1 METKM
6 LESMFVVAILLEVV
20 FPIVLAFWAVRKLGS
35 SWFIVAMG
43 AVAFVLSQVIHI
55 PLLLVLQPLLQTA
68 GFTGLP
74 PMVNLIFTGLF
85 YGLLAGICEEPM
97 RWLAYKVIKE
107 KGQRPN
113 SSVVL
118 GIGHGGVESV
128 VLVGVSVA
136 ATFFTMLSIRSSG
149 VAIPGISL
157 EMMQQYFAMDWSLP
171 LAGAVERLSTIAIH
185 ISLSVLVWK
194 SVRHRSWKWFLAAI
208 LLHTAYN
215 AIAVIMSLSVVGVW
229 IIEAAFIVFAGLSIF
244 WTIRILK
251 SEVPLQIEE
260 PVVEAAEA

>member
-1 METKM
+1 M

-20 FPIVLAFWAVRKLGS
+20 FPIALAFWAVRRLGS

-43 AVAFVLSQVIHI
+43 AVAFVLSQVIHV
-55 PLLLVLQPLLQTA
+55 PLLLGLQPLLETT
-68 GFTGLP
+68 GFTSLP
-74 PMVNLIFTGLF
+74 PTVTLILTGLF

-113 SSVVL
+113 SSVAL

-136 ATFFTMLSIRSSG
+136 ATFFTMLSIRSTG

-157 EMMQQYFAMDWSLP
+157 EMMQQYFAMDWHLP
-171 LAGAVERLSTIAIH
+171 LAGAVERLTAIAIH
-185 ISLSVLVWK
+185 IGMSVVVWK
-194 SVRHRSWKWFLAAI
+194 SVRYRSWKWLLMAV
-208 LLHTAYN
+208 LLHTAYD
-215 AIAVIMSLSVVGVW
+215 AIAVIMSMSGVGMW
-229 IIEAAFIVFAGLSIF
+229 IIEAVFIVFAGLSIF
-244 WTIRILK
+244 WTIRTLK
-251 SEVPLQIEE
+251 SEVPLLIEE
-260 PVVEAAEA
+260 PVQETIEA